1 MQHYAAL
8 GGDTQGA
15 KAVNLEGGDK
25 PADVYTHIADLVNL
39 IVDRDAAEGKVLAI
53 AAKGK
58 VLRKVVKQTVMTTVY
73 GERPGVTKRPRLIT
87 FAGVTFIGAKDQ
99 IAKQLY
105 AKHEIPR
112 DLVYHVSGYLAKTVR
127 PSVSLD
133 IASLTLRRSSAASAT
148 SSVAHEQSKTG
159 SPSPPN

>member
-15 KAVNLEGGDK
+15 RAVNLEGGDK

-39 IVDRDAAEGKVLAI
+39 IVDRDAAEGKVLAV

-73 GERPGVTKRPRLIT
+73 GE
-87 FAGVTFIGAKDQ
+87 
-99 IAKQLY
+99 
-105 AKHEIPR
+105 
-112 DLVYHVSGYLAKTVR
+112 S
-127 PSVSLD
+127 
-133 IASLTLRRSSAASAT
+133 RSERNGP
-148 SSVAHEQSKTG
+148 VD
-159 SPSPPN
+159 